1 MLVWIDRITTQT
13 QAGPETSEL
22 HPRLTVIASTDAV
35 RRRTVYNRIINALR
49 SAPSTTLEL
58 RTEYGDNITAQ
69 RGEQGQ
75 SALYDT
81 NNKLPIHS
89 KERSLG
95 IVAQLND
102 PHEMA
107 SHMDLFHA
115 TSQSLRARAQADAEL
130 IRLARTPLNKLFELA
145 TKITAGEAALNET
158 QSRRSDLTASIQER
172 NEREESISSLLEEQ
186 SEGERTTNLL
196 TYVSFAVVL
205 AGIAAAVMGLIT
217 VGGVLCMIGLIVAA
231 VGHRQ
236 SKQVQGGVEAEALEI
251 QLGRVGEL
259 FDTHDLTRSRRAAEE
274 SLGESRNEWR
284 SIAGTAR
291 PSALLTDRPQIE
303 ELASHL
309 RLIENENVEKGDTS
323 LLVGFASLLAE
334 LNRRFPAERVP
345 LLVDD
350 LYPEIPQQY
359 HGAMC
364 ELLLRASHRR
374 QVVCET
380 ADLTVAKWAAVEAV
394 GGDAMLVT
402 DHEIDVEPIINQA
415 VAAQT
420 NDTV

>member
-1 MLVWIDRITTQT
+1 MWIDRVVTET
-13 QAGPETSEL
+13 QAGPEATDL
-22 HPRLTVIASTDAV
+22 HPRLTVIASTDAA

-49 SAPSTTLEL
+49 TAPSTTIEV
-58 RTEYGDNITAQ
+58 RTEYGDHITAQ
-69 RGEQGQ
+69 RNAQGG
-75 SALYDT
+75 SALYDS
-81 NNKLPIHS
+81 NNKLPIRVE
-89 KERSLG
+89 ERSLG
-95 IVAQLND
+95 IVAQLNH

-107 SHMDLFHA
+107 SHMSLFHA
-115 TSQSLRARAQADAEL
+115 TSQSLRARAEADAEL
-130 IRLARTPLNKLFELA
+130 IRLARTPLNQLFDLA
-145 TKITAGEAALNET
+145 AKITADEAALNET
-158 QSRRSDLTASIQER
+158 QSRRSDLTDSIKER
-172 NEREESISSLLEEQ
+172 ENREESISSLLEEQ
-186 SEGERTTNLL
+186 NEGERKVNVL
-196 TYVSFAVVL
+196 TYASFGVVIG
-205 AGIAAAVMGLIT
+205 GIAAAVLGQMAI
-217 VGGVLCMIGLIVAA
+217 GGVLCMVGLLIAA
-231 VGHRQ
+231 VGQRQ
-236 SKQVQGGVEAEALEI
+236 SKNVNGGVEAEALEI

-274 SLGESRNEWR
+274 SLAESRAEWR

-303 ELASHL
+303 ELASHI
-309 RLIENENVEKGDTS
+309 RLIENENVDKGDTS

-350 LYPEIPQQY
+350 VYPEIPRQY
-359 HGAMC
+359 HGVMC

-394 GGDAMLVT
+394 GGDGMLVT